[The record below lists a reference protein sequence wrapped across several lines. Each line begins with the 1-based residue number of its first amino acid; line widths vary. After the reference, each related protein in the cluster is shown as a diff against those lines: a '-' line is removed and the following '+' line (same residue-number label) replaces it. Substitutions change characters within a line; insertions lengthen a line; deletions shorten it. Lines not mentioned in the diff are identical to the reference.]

1 MIFLRW
7 LLVVDRLLF
16 KKFKNI
22 EINALK
28 IQYLWQS
35 INKVFIER
43 NFRRFQP
50 LPTWAYFSPFVP
62 EFSNGSYINIW
73 S

>member
-1 MIFLRW
+1 MRSTKSRRNLSFIVEQKQMIFLRW

-16 KKFKNI
+16 KKFKNT

-50 LPTWAYFSPFVP
+50 LPT
-62 EFSNGSYINIW
+62 
-73 S
+73 